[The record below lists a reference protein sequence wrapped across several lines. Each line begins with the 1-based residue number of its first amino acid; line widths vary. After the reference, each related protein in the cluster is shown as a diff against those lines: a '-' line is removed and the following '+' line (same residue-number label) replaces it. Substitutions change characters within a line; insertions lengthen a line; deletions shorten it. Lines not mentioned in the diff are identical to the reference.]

1 MPLHTLDRGVS
12 RSVPVA
18 LTIAGSDPSGGAGL
32 QADVKT
38 FHQFGVFGMGVPTLL
53 TVQNTCG
60 VRGVRA
66 IDSEFVR
73 DQLACLHEDIP
84 PDVAKAG
91 ALGEA
96 ANVLAVAEW
105 ANSSGTPVVLDPV
118 MVTTHGE
125 RLTSDSALEILV
137 ERLLPLCLLVTPNLR
152 EAELLANM
160 SISDVSG
167 MQVAADRIARLGAR
181 NVLIK
186 GGHLGGDPIDL
197 LWLDGKVRKFS
208 APRIKTTSTHGT
220 GCTLSAAIAALLAL
234 GRPLGDAVA
243 EAKAF
248 VTRAIE
254 TAPGLG
260 HGKGPLNFH
269 AATRDDPG

>member
-1 MPLHTLDRGVS
+1 MQLHTLDGGVS

-32 QADVKT
+32 QADLKT
-38 FHQFGVFGMGVPTLL
+38 FHQFGVFGMAVPALL

-60 VRGVRA
+60 VRSVHS
-66 IDSEFVR
+66 IDSDFVR
-73 DQLACLHEDIP
+73 DQLAGLQQDIP
-84 PDVAKAG
+84 PDVAKGG

-96 ANVLAVAEW
+96 DNVLAVAEW
-105 ANSSGTPVVLDPV
+105 ADSSRTPLVLDPV

-137 ERLLPLCLLVTPNLR
+137 ERLLPLCLLVTPNLP
-152 EAELLANM
+152 EAELLADM

-167 MQVAADRIARLGAR
+167 MQVAAERIARLGAR
-181 NVLIK
+181 NVLVK

-197 LWLDGKVRKFS
+197 LWLDGKARKFS

-220 GCTLSAAIAALLAL
+220 GCTLSAAISALLAL

-269 AATRDDPG
+269 TAALDDPG